1 MEPNAQRLSDLIE
14 ELIALSRTKISG
26 DKVIILKKILLEVA
40 EIENAELKRIFG
52 TRYRNIDFDF
62 YSKNEASRG
71 IFNSNIVSSKK
82 GKVEKKIWPP
92 KIRINL
98 FQSFNDRRLLS
109 ENREERAM
117 ECLELVDTVIHEFR
131 HYYQSLR
138 AQRLPYTIDDVNF
151 AKQELLEVIDYDN
164 TYSTNY
170 WVYNNEIDARIF
182 ANDRLK
188 SAISNIRDY
197 WTRSYALRL
206 HERLNNVSEED
217 YLNKC
222 LAVYREGVKGYQQDK
237 ENYTNDKI
245 SRFIRANPYVLNI
258 YQSLATEY
266 KKDGRKKSCIDL
278 ISDYHEI
285 ILHFTYKSNISERR
299 RQELKRN
306 FQKIYYELIGNE
318 LINLSK
324 RDERKLVSTI
334 GKRNLDYLFS
344 SMEEY
349 YKAELNSQ
357 LQMLDRLKTLRLRG
371 VVWDSYEAAQIRANF
386 QIRNEMTRAKY
397 RRRLQKISEYKYDYD
412 MPSHELIN
420 GVDLEYI
427 EPVILDDRERKAR
440 SYTLR
445 EMIRTYENIED
456 AFLFSE
462 REVGERK
469 AFSEVLNAV
478 KYQRCSVD
486 FMNKFL
492 TATDRN
498 ISVSQ
503 VFELLRLLKA
513 ADVLTIEGGYDYVE
527 RLADVPFINDL
538 LELVKNSDDYRRI
551 RETSSIVGRR
561 IIPYKTKAEKD
572 KRAASYYL
580 NYGKLRYGTIR
591 DEFDHLRYRGNPEMV
606 YHDDPTYAMGRLA
619 VWKVTAR
626 QQGYDVIDIP
636 GEIFG
641 ARIKGQRNGI
651 ITYEEFIQCAQDERV
666 KRIMI
671 NGKIYD
677 AIKNISQNRED
688 DFFEVK

>member
-222 LAVYREGVKGYQQDK
+222 
-237 ENYTNDKI
+237 
-245 SRFIRANPYVLNI
+245 
-258 YQSLATEY
+258 
-266 KKDGRKKSCIDL
+266 
-278 ISDYHEI
+278 
-285 ILHFTYKSNISERR
+285 
-299 RQELKRN
+299 
-306 FQKIYYELIGNE
+306 
-318 LINLSK
+318 
-324 RDERKLVSTI
+324 
-334 GKRNLDYLFS
+334 
-344 SMEEY
+344 
-349 YKAELNSQ
+349 
-357 LQMLDRLKTLRLRG
+357 
-371 VVWDSYEAAQIRANF
+371 
-386 QIRNEMTRAKY
+386 
-397 RRRLQKISEYKYDYD
+397 
-412 MPSHELIN
+412 
-420 GVDLEYI
+420 
-427 EPVILDDRERKAR
+427 
-440 SYTLR
+440 
-445 EMIRTYENIED
+445 
-456 AFLFSE
+456 
-462 REVGERK
+462 
-469 AFSEVLNAV
+469 
-478 KYQRCSVD
+478 
-486 FMNKFL
+486 
-492 TATDRN
+492 
-498 ISVSQ
+498 
-503 VFELLRLLKA
+503 
-513 ADVLTIEGGYDYVE
+513 
-527 RLADVPFINDL
+527 
-538 LELVKNSDDYRRI
+538 
-551 RETSSIVGRR
+551 
-561 IIPYKTKAEKD
+561 
-572 KRAASYYL
+572 
-580 NYGKLRYGTIR
+580 
-591 DEFDHLRYRGNPEMV
+591 
-606 YHDDPTYAMGRLA
+606 
-619 VWKVTAR
+619 
-626 QQGYDVIDIP
+626 
-636 GEIFG
+636 
-641 ARIKGQRNGI
+641 
-651 ITYEEFIQCAQDERV
+651 
-666 KRIMI
+666 
-671 NGKIYD
+671 
-677 AIKNISQNRED
+677 
-688 DFFEVK
+688 